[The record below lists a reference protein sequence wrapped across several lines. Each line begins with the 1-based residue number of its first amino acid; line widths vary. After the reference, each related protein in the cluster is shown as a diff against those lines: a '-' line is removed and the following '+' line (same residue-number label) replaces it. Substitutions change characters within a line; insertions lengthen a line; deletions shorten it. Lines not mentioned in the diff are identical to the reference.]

1 MYRLFA
7 AAILFAPVA
16 ASAAPVE
23 LVLPGQVQ
31 RTSVAYSCSD
41 GVDRTADYINVGE
54 NSLAVVDIDGAPIVF
69 VNVMS
74 GSGARYM
81 PVNVNQTYELL
92 TKGDAATLYE
102 DSDTVL
108 AGDCTAKR

>member
-7 AAILFAPVA
+7 AAILLAPVA

-74 GSGARYM
+74 GSGARYAARQY
-81 PVNVNQTYELL
+81 VWWS
-92 TKGDAATLYE
+92 KGDSVTL
-102 DSDTVL
+102 SDEMKTDDAPVT
-108 AGDCTAKR
+108 CTQKKA

>member
-1 MYRLFA
+1 MSQKDEL
-7 AAILFAPVA
+7 IPMQVA
-16 ASAAPVE
+16 V
-23 LVLPGQVQ
+23 
-31 RTSVAYSCSD
+31 
-41 GVDRTADYINVGE
+41 
-54 NSLAVVDIDGAPIVF
+54 
-69 VNVMS
+69 S
-74 GSGARYM
+74 GSGARYV